1 VLATETSGNAQ
12 PVMPVPPAQG
22 PVQPLVYSNQIVEQ
36 VDADSIGMESVMQ
49 FVTSTFTGAKLMDH
63 HSGILHY
70 QINTEGLSWSYI
82 FGQLER
88 NRAALNIVDYSVSQT
103 TLEQV
108 FINFAKEQHAE
119 DRSVMK
125 KKRFCFKCC

>member
-1 VLATETSGNAQ
+1 MLATETSGNAQ

-63 HSGILHY
+63 HSVSL
-70 QINTEGLSWSYI
+70 INDLLRDVDVTFIRAVIHVSSVKGTEKRGVVLIAVTGSFSRE
-82 FGQLER
+82 F
-88 NRAALNIVDYSVSQT
+88 
-103 TLEQV
+103 
-108 FINFAKEQHAE
+108 FITKSTQK
-119 DRSVMK
+119 V
-125 KKRFCFKCC
+125 